1 MQPNKLF
8 TMLGVMLSLGSTNVS
23 AAPATGNYVLN
34 VVGYLRQPIN
44 KFGSV
49 QCSATAFLVP
59 DTSGSPTLANL
70 SAAILANSALTSA
83 SSAATVSGQNFSCQL
98 IVPFSFNN
106 VLAGQKVIV
115 AYTVRVRDDVMIDP
129 TVIPPAPLPITG
141 NRTTRQ
147 TIPNLTPTSQ
157 ALPTVNVYL

>member
-8 TMLGVMLSLGSTNVS
+8 TMLGVMLSLGATNVS

-59 DTSGSPTLANL
+59 DTSGAPTVANL
-70 SAAILANSALTSA
+70 SAAVLANSALTSA
-83 SSAATVSGQNFSCQL
+83 ASTATVSGQNFSCQL

-115 AYTVRVRDDVMIDP
+115 AYTVSVRDNVFVDP
-129 TVIPPAPLPITG
+129 TVNPPALLPVSG
-141 NRTTRQ
+141 SRSTRQ
-147 TIPNLTPTSQ
+147 TIPNLTPATQ

>member
-1 MQPNKLF
+1 MQPNKIF
-8 TMLGVMLSLGSTNVS
+8 TVLGVMLSLGSTNVS
-23 AAPATGNYVLN
+23 AAPATGGYVLN
-34 VVGYLRQPIN
+34 IVGYLRQPIN
-44 KFGSV
+44 KFGNV

-70 SAAILANSALTSA
+70 SAAVLANSALTSA
-83 SSAATVSGQNFSCQL
+83 SIAATVSGQNISCQL

-106 VLAGQKVIV
+106 VLAGQKVVV
-115 AYTVRVRDDVMIDP
+115 AYTVRVRDDIIIDP
-129 TVIPPAPLPITG
+129 TVIPPVPLPVSG

-157 ALPTVNVYL
+157 TLPTVNVYL